1 MPRIV
6 RRQAVGAASGTGQA
20 VSMGT
25 ATSGSTCSPVTPR
38 KLGRTLS
45 PCTTWSIHGAV
56 RMAMARYLARGQR
69 RAADSAG
76 NTRPPPSTPRL
87 TGLRRGSHNGQHST
101 VAGCRRPQSWPRK
114 GYAYGTES
122 HRRRWW
128 SRSPPRYQFPRRQN
142 RQRHSPYLAL
152 YVYGWPTVLPSA
164 SCCRQCR
171 KHPAITSNPVSAA
184 SQTRIT

>member
-1 MPRIV
+1 M
-6 RRQAVGAASGTGQA
+6 
-20 VSMGT
+20 
-25 ATSGSTCSPVTPR
+25 
-38 KLGRTLS
+38 
-45 PCTTWSIHGAV
+45 
-56 RMAMARYLARGQR
+56 GQR
-69 RAADSAG
+69 APSVLRRGIVACTISHVEVPSGPSSGCGGDRQCMFMAGQLLHAQRRGANSAG

-87 TGLRRGSHNGQHST
+87 TGLRRGSHTARHST
-101 VAGCRRPQSWPRK
+101 AAGCRRPRSWPRK

-152 YVYGWPTVLPSA
+152 YVYGWPAVLPSA

-171 KHPAITSNPVSAA
+171 KHPATPLNPA
-184 SQTRIT
+184 STGAQTRITYCPA